1 MNTYK
6 KRLITALL
14 CVANILGAEKKDA
27 LVCGGGSAESR
38 PKSQEEFDIEQE
50 KLDIKQK
57 ELDIKLTKAII
68 KHDYE
73 ALQEAVRQGANVNFQ
88 PTCKECLDEFEE
100 CDWDDRKH
108 SYCRENLLKLAV
120 EMKNAKAAY
129 FILRNPTFA
138 QDDLDLKGC
147 GCGLLWPR
155 YYENNPALK
164 LVDNYV
170 QVYSRLN
177 DAGKGEYL
185 DLKNVINQDEFTAN
199 DCVSLDFAISPYQP
213 CIRQGGWQR
222 LDSFYRE
229 GRSNIVHQIHEIA
242 GNISE
247 QKLTRVNNRPLDGM
261 TLTLVRRLC
270 LPQENTLTNLKNWQK
285 SVFSSEDNISRK
297 ICVQNGQ
304 YRTPL
309 SSMLKILSACKSVS
323 SNLDQ
328 SGNQLVC
335 QKPSFFQPCGQSQ
348 VHRFLRTE
356 LDEQN
361 LKSLA
366 NTGCGF
372 KKLVGPVCNKL
383 RKIDRISEAFMPL
396 AIETFST
403 IGALA
408 PKPKDRCI
416 EDFKDDPLVQAAIQ
430 NDPRIDRWEIG
441 DLINR
446 PDIGTKRPR
455 SE

>member
-6 KRLITALL
+6 KRLIIALL

-38 PKSQEEFDIEQE
+38 PKSRE
-50 KLDIKQK
+50 
-57 ELDIKLTKAII
+57 ELDIELTKAII

-88 PTCKECLDEFEE
+88 PMCKECDDDD

-108 SYCRENLLKLAV
+108 SYCGENLLKLAV

-129 FILRNPTFA
+129 FILRNPTFD
-138 QDDLDLKGC
+138 QVDLDETKYHYWD
-147 GCGLLWPR
+147 LWSHN
-155 YYENNPALK
+155 YKNNPALK

-170 QVYSRLN
+170 QVYSRLM
-177 DAGKGEYL
+177 GRRVLKYR
-185 DLKNVINQDEFTAN
+185 DLKNVINQDEFTINGCAN
-199 DCVSLDFAISPYQP
+199 DCVSLDFAIKPFQP
-213 CIRQGGWQR
+213 FIRQNQLPG
-222 LDSFYRE
+222 LDPSYIK
-229 GRSNIVHQIHEIA
+229 SQSMSYLPQIHEIA

-285 SVFSSEDNISRK
+285 SVFSSEDDISRK

-309 SSMLKILSACKSVS
+309 SIMLKILSACKAVS

-335 QKPSFFQPCGQSQ
+335 QKPSFFQPCGQSL
-348 VHRFLRTE
+348 VHRFLRTK

-408 PKPKDRCI
+408 PKPKDRCV
-416 EDFKDDPLVQAAIQ
+416 EDFKDDPLVQAAIN

-446 PDIGTKRPR
+446 PAKGTKRPR